1 MGDLYPVVFDDGTV
15 DGKHT
20 AVPYGTLTGGN

>member
-1 MGDLYPVVFDDGTV
+1 VVFDDGTV